1 MSTTTTN
8 GSFTP
13 NGKQLEA
20 VLRHINNVREDC
32 EILGLRL
39 IEQGE
44 AELGRMLI
52 ANGLVHDNSKLSGIE
67 WQCLHSEVKEK
78 DERSFYL
85 AFQQHIS
92 TNKHHPEHWPGGIEE
107 MPRVYVAEMVCD
119 WRTRAYEFGTDLREW
134 CKGDACKK
142 YKISH
147 SGKIY
152 KEIKEFMDMLL
163 ERRFK

>member
-1 MSTTTTN
+1 MSATVSN
-8 GSFTP
+8 GFVP
-13 NGKQLEA
+13 NGKQLEGI
-20 VLRHINNVREDC
+20 LKHINHVREDC
-32 EILGLRL
+32 ELLGLRL

-52 ANGLVHDNSKLSGIE
+52 ANGLIHDNSKLYGTE
-67 WQCLHSEVKEK
+67 WQYLHTEVKEK
-78 DERSFYL
+78 DEKAFAI

-92 TNKHHPEHWPGGIEE
+92 TNPHHPEYWPGGIEE
-107 MPRVYVAEMVCD
+107 MSRIFIAEMVCD

-134 CKGDACKK
+134 CKDDACRK

-147 SGKIY
+147 SGKVY

-163 ERRFK
+163 ERKFK